1 VLAVSAA
8 LAALEAVVV
17 LEVLAAR
24 WVIEDVGKERVAGP

>member
-17 LEVLAAR
+17 LEVLAAG
-24 WVIEDVGKERVAGP
+24 WVIEDAGKERVAGP